1 MNGMIKCG
9 AAEACI
15 AAGGREKVVR
25 TAHDIEREDCED
37 EIEVNDPV
45 WLDLFEALHQ
55 PNERLEVEDERC
67 KW

>member
-1 MNGMIKCG
+1 MNGMIEVG
-9 AAEACI
+9 
-15 AAGGREKVVR
+15 R
-25 TAHDIEREDCED
+25 TAHDVEREDGED

-45 WLDLFEALHQ
+45 WLDLFKALHQ